1 VDKIREVGMSE
12 RLFTPSELEELGVE
26 TVDLVE
32 KAINE
37 GDLQKAKKLN
47 RRMYKEF
54 YAMHEGFRDWI
65 ATLMSYI
72 QKRMGDEALYEAL
85 IEVFQDFVELS
96 KAYSKENPKRQGQML
111 AAGFRGHLTPLKVEE
126 DDEKITVTMTPCGS
140 GGRAIL
146 GGLYEAPKNLARIKK
161 AQKMTFGKKDVP
173 VYCAHCS
180 LQDIIPMEAT
190 GYPIWVID
198 PPDEFGKQLC
208 RYHIYKD
215 PDKIPARYY
224 ERYGLKKPVKK
235 QS

>member
-1 VDKIREVGMSE
+1 MAEK
-12 RLFTPSELEELGVE
+12 LFTEAELQELGAE
-26 TVDLVE
+26 TVELVE
-32 KAINE
+32 KAIDA

-54 YAMHEGFRDWI
+54 YSMHEGFRDWI

-72 QKRMGDEALYEAL
+72 QKHNGDEALYEAL
-85 IEVFQDFVELS
+85 HDVFQDFTILAQIY
-96 KAYSKENPKRQGQML
+96 KAENMKRQGQML

-126 DDEKITVTMTPCGS
+126 DDEKVTVSMIPCGS

-146 GGLYEAPKNLARIKK
+146 NGLYNPPKNLAKVKK
-161 AQKMTFGKKDVP
+161 AQKMTFGKTDVP
-173 VYCAHCS
+173 VYCVHCA
-180 LQDIIPMEAT
+180 LQDIVPMEAT

-198 PPDEFGKQLC
+198 PPDEFGKEPC

-215 PDKIPARYY
+215 PDKIPAKYY

-235 QS
+235 A